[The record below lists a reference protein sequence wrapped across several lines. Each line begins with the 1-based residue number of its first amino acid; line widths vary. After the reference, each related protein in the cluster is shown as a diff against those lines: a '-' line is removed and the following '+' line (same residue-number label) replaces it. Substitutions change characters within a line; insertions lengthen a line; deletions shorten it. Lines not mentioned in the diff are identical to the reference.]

1 MKTHLIFSF
10 FLIFNGALFSQ
21 LNNST
26 KIVDFY
32 GQERVNM
39 MESETPELLTLL
51 DKYISNGFMVKDV
64 SDGKYSEFVPLN
76 TIFLSRKEGGEVS
89 IAEFLLDYQSPNFNP
104 LNYKFFPGK
113 DFQVF
118 KLAGVNKII
127 YILPQEIILT
137 K

>member
-1 MKTHLIFSF
+1 MKTHIVFSC
-10 FLIFNGALFSQ
+10 FLILNGTLFSQ

-26 KIVDFY
+26 LILDFY
-32 GQERVNM
+32 GQERVNK

-51 DKYISNGFMVKDV
+51 DKYISSGFMVKDV
-64 SDGKYSEFVPLN
+64 SEGKYSEFIPLT
-76 TIFLSRKEGGEVS
+76 TIALSRKEGGEVS
-89 IAEFLLDYQSPNFNP
+89 VEDFLLDYQSPNFNP

-118 KLAGVNKII
+118 KLSGVNKII

>member
-1 MKTHLIFSF
+1 MKTLLIFSL
-10 FLIFNGALFSQ
+10 FLLINGALFSQ

-32 GQERVNM
+32 GQERVTM
-39 MESETPELLTLL
+39 MEQETPELLTLL
-51 DKYISNGFMVKDV
+51 DKYISHGFMVKDV
-64 SDGKYSEFVPLN
+64 SQGKYAEFVPLT
-76 TIFLSRKEGGEVS
+76 TIQLSRKEGGEVTVE
-89 IAEFLLDYQSPNFNP
+89 EFLTDFQSANFNP

-118 KLAGVNKII
+118 KLSGVNKII
-127 YILPQEIILT
+127 YILPQETILL